1 MDDVLQEDGK
11 VLQAERGTLQGVAL
25 QKQIKNRFNQI
36 EEVLPGK
43 EKKKPYQGMILRGAY
58 RSFSP

>member
-43 EKKKPYQGMILRGAY
+43 EKKKSLIRG
-58 RSFSP
+58 